1 MFILKT
7 IYKVKII
14 DLKKNRLYKVSS
26 KVATYVWNTFY
37 SKIMRW
43 QKVSHE
49 DKKNWKSANLP
60 KCTDPLKGVVVA
72 KWGSKNKFS
81 NLIFMPFFMK
91 IWKITSILVLVL
103 FWYMARKA
111 LFDEFKNISYEK
123 SWNFLIFGNLK
134 HDLQKNESEI

>member
-1 MFILKT
+1 MTLEEAQISDT
-7 IYKVKII
+7 H
-14 DLKKNRLYKVSS
+14 S
-26 KVATYVWNTFY
+26 
-37 SKIMRW
+37 
-43 QKVSHE
+43 
-49 DKKNWKSANLP
+49 
-60 KCTDPLKGVVVA
+60 LKGVVVA
-72 KWGSKNKFS
+72 KWGSRNKFS
-81 NLIFMPFFMK
+81 QFYFYAFFMK